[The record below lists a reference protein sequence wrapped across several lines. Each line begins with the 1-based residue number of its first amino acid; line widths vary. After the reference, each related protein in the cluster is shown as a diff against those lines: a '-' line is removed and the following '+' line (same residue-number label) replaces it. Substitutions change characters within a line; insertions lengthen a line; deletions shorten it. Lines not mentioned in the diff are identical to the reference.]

1 MPGREK
7 ASPWGE
13 TAQHLARLVAT
24 RRVSARE
31 VCDWTLQRIA
41 DFDPAFRA
49 FATPTPEI
57 ARATADRVDAALARG
72 EEPGPL
78 AGVPFS
84 VKDLIFTR
92 GVRTT
97 LGSPLYRDLVP
108 DEDDIVVERMKA
120 AGAVMLGKTN
130 TSELGFAASGSN
142 PIFPPTRNPWNAGRT
157 PGGSSAGAAV
167 AVATGMGPLALGSDG
182 GGSIRI
188 PASFCGVV
196 GFKPSMGRVP
206 LYPGSRDERFPGL
219 SSFESVEHIGPIAR
233 TVADA
238 ALMFDVIAGPD
249 PRDRHSRPRE
259 IASWRATL
267 SGPLAPLR
275 IAYSPDWGFAA
286 VEPQV
291 RAIVGEA
298 VAVFETELGCSVE
311 ETSPGFRDPGPWLPA
326 LEALDTDLPGLR
338 RRVETCADRV
348 SSAVTAM
355 LEQHWT
361 AEQFCDALT
370 SRKALCNLMARF
382 MARFDLLVTP
392 TLAVLPFSA
401 GIDDPVEIAGRAVR
415 PGDWAPFPMIA
426 NLTGQPALSVPAG
439 WTDDG
444 LPVGLHIV
452 GRHLDDAT
460 VLRAAAAFEAAR
472 PWAHRW
478 PPLVQA
484 GATLAAGS
492 R

>member
-1 MPGREK
+1 MPLRE
-7 ASPWGE
+7 PVPLWRE
-13 TAQHLARLVAT
+13 TAGELVRLIT
-24 RRVSARE
+24 TKQISARE
-31 VCDWTLQRIA
+31 VCEATIDHIET
-41 DFDPAFRA
+41 FDPSCRA
-49 FATPTPEI
+49 FATPTPDI
-57 ARATADRVDAALARG
+57 ARAAAALVDAALARG
-72 EEPGPL
+72 DHPGPL

-97 LGSPLYRDLVP
+97 LGSPLYRDLLP
-108 DEDDIVVERMKA
+108 DEDDIVVERMTA

-130 TSELGFAASGSN
+130 TSELGFTASGSN
-142 PIFPPTRNPWNAGRT
+142 PIFPSTCNPWNAGHT

-206 LYPGSRDERFPGL
+206 LYPGSRDERFPGA
-219 SSFESVEHIGPIAR
+219 SSFESVEHIGPMTR
-233 TVADA
+233 TVRDA
-238 ALMFDVIAGPD
+238 ALMLDVIAGPD

-267 SGPLAPLR
+267 SGRLAPLR

-286 VEPQV
+286 VEQQV
-291 RAIVGEA
+291 KTIVAKA

-326 LEALDTDLPGLR
+326 LEALETDLPGLR
-338 RRVETCADRV
+338 RRVEASPDRV
-348 SSAVTAM
+348 SPVVTAM
-355 LEQHWT
+355 LEQPWT

-370 SRKALCNLMARF
+370 ARKALCNCVARF
-382 MARFDLLVTP
+382 MDRFELLITP
-392 TLAVLPFSA
+392 TLAVSPFPA
-401 GIDDPVEIAGRAVR
+401 GIDDPAEIAGCAVR
-415 PGDWAPFPMIA
+415 PGDWAPFPVIA
-426 NLTGQPALSVPAG
+426 NLTGQPAISVPAG

-444 LPVGLHIV
+444 LPVGLQII

-460 VLRAAAAFEAAR
+460 VLRAAAAFEEAR

-478 PPLVQA
+478 PTLVQA
-484 GATLAAGS
+484 GPRLAAGS
-492 R
+492 P